1 MEVITT
7 GVATAD
13 KPPTLQTLH
22 HDALST
28 IASVLCDPLR
38 HESLNALSRTC
49 QDVRMCST
57 PSLAKLRQR
66 YEKAKA
72 LCEHVGESMALD
84 AETELWWG
92 ATGLGTTPHIWTL
105 GMLLQSRSLMLLE
118 TLVLYKNELGDEG
131 MLALLGGI
139 DCGAVPCLRTLN
151 LGKNNVGAPGA
162 ATIARALR
170 RGALPSLTKLDL
182 GGNKLGDEGLAV
194 LAPPLR
200 VHLHIA
206 RLHVGDN
213 CIGDKGLAAL
223 LGAPATSGTLPS
235 LLQLWL
241 SDNELSDAGCATLAS
256 ALRAGA
262 MPRLQRIY
270 LKGNSC
276 ATREGIEAVPLGK
289 HEHAQRSGCWRDP
302 VSVML

>member
-1 MEVITT
+1 LNDAIILPA
-7 GVATAD
+7 ATAE
-13 KPPTLQTLH
+13 PVSLQNLH

-49 QDVRMCST
+49 RDVRVCST
-57 PSLAKLRQR
+57 PSLAQLRQR

-72 LCEHVGESMALD
+72 LCEHVGESMGLD
-84 AETELWWG
+84 VETELWWG

-105 GMLLQSRSLMLLE
+105 GMLLQSRSLTLLE

-131 MLALLGGI
+131 MLALLGGL
-139 DCGAVPCLRTLN
+139 DGCALPCLHTLN
-151 LGKNNVGAPGA
+151 LCKNNVGVPGA

-170 RGALPSLTKLDL
+170 RGALPSLKKLDL
-182 GGNKLGDEGLAV
+182 GGNKLGDKGLGV

-213 CIGDKGLAAL
+213 GIGDRGLAAL
-223 LGAPATSGTLPS
+223 LSAPTNYGILPVLPS

-256 ALRAGA
+256 ALCAGA

-270 LKGNSC
+270 LKGNVCTTS
-276 ATREGIEAVPLGK
+276 EGIEAVPLGR
-289 HEHAQRSGCWRDP
+289 HEHAQRF
-302 VSVML
+302 V